1 MPTLTTL
8 PPRAMSTS
16 CLVEII
22 ELKWLLAGHGVR
34 VHVEQ
39 LMHDEEYARL
49 TLDRAATMPNPALRE
64 AAARLRGCLGL
75 ATR

>member
-1 MPTLTTL
+1 
-8 PPRAMSTS
+8 MSSS

-49 TLDRAATMPNPALRE
+49 TLDRAATMPNSALRL
-64 AAARLRGCLGL
+64 AAARLRDCLGL
-75 ATR
+75 GMR

>member
-1 MPTLTTL
+1 MPTITTL
-8 PPRAMSTS
+8 PLREMSPGY
-16 CLVEII
+16 LVEII

-49 TLDRAATMPNPALRE
+49 TLDRAAAMPNPALRQ
-64 AAARLRGCLGL
+64 AAARLRDCLGL
-75 ATR
+75 GTR